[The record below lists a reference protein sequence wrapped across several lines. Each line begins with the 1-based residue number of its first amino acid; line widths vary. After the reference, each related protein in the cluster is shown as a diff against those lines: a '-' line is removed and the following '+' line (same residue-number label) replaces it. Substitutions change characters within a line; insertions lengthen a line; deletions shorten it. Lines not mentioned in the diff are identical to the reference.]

1 MTSAYSFLVLNC
13 ISIYFIAI
21 QLAISTLQLKPN
33 CVPKFIKLTSNLVKP
48 LCTGIGRNNKA
59 ECMANNVP
67 SPYFQLRMLHW
78 LCSLCNNNQIWK
90 FGTLQCRISQCPLKS
105 TFFAVSRSN
114 LGGSVVYELCF
125 ALVLDLSHSFSKM
138 TCLVLY
144 RG

>member
-33 CVPKFIKLTSNLVKP
+33 CVPKFNKMVSNLVKP

-59 ECMANNVP
+59 ECTVIKILTRFFN
-67 SPYFQLRMLHW
+67 SECFS
-78 LCSLCNNNQIWK
+78 CSVLSVSTIK
-90 FGTLQCRISQCPLKS
+90 FGNLGLQCRLFSFSLKS

-114 LGGSVVYELCF
+114 LCGSVVYELCF
-125 ALVLDLSHSFSKM
+125 AF
-138 TCLVLY
+138 CWI
-144 RG
+144 